1 MRRVRHVTV
10 TVLAV
15 AALTTP
21 VATAPAGAEV
31 QRDRAVQRTQRAV
44 PRPAARAPARA
55 VRPPARRVWA
65 GAGFYRPYHYGYYDP
80 FWYPFYGP
88 YAYGAWRYP
97 YYRYGGYGAS
107 SAVRLQVTPS
117 ETEVYVDGYYVGLV
131 DSFDGFFQRLRLP
144 PGDHEIELY
153 LDGHESIQ
161 RTLYLAP
168 GETYRVRH
176 EMAPLAPG
184 APAPMRPEP
193 PPPPPAAPPSAVG
206 APSSVPPTVPGTAV
220 ADPAGFGTLVVRVQ
234 PVDAAIL
241 VDGERWTGHEAV
253 GELVLDLGAGMH
265 RLEVRRDG
273 HRPYAVDLEIA
284 PGEDTVINVS
294 LPPADSDGREP

>member
-1 MRRVRHVTV
+1 MQTTRQIAVTM
-10 TVLAV
+10 LAV
-15 AALTTP
+15 AVMAAP
-21 VATAPAGAEV
+21 IAAAPATAEV

-44 PRPAARAPARA
+44 PRPAARPPVRVA
-55 VRPPARRVWA
+55 RPPGRRVWV
-65 GAGFYRPYHYGYYDP
+65 GAGFYGPYYYGYYDP
-80 FWYPFYGP
+80 FWRPFYGP
-88 YAYGAWRYP
+88 YGYRAWRYP
-97 YYRYGGYGAS
+97 YYQYGGYGAS
-107 SAVRLQVTPS
+107 SAVRLQVVPP

-176 EMAPLAPG
+176 EMMPLAAG
-184 APAPMRPEP
+184 APAPTRPEP
-193 PPPPPAAPPSAVG
+193 PPPPPAAPSSTAG
-206 APSSVPPTVPGTAV
+206 APSAAPPATPGLAV

-234 PVDAAIL
+234 PADATIV
-241 VDGERWTGHEAV
+241 VDGERWMGHEAV
-253 GELVLDLGAGMH
+253 GELMLDLGVGAH
-265 RLEVRRDG
+265 RLEVSRDG
-273 HRPYAVDLEIA
+273 HHPYAVDVEIV

-294 LPPADSDGREP
+294 LPRADSDGRES